1 MKVIRLVGVAFLLSF
16 ISIGQTWAFGPHSSS
31 TKSEGIELP
40 HSILA
45 YQNYTVPIFYLSLTR
60 RDVIDLSK
68 GKEAIEVEGMSEKTR
83 IVIPLG
89 SFLGLSFLGFLA
101 DPSLDVM
108 DRSIEKAIDDAKS
121 RYGVQTLYDVRI
133 DRHVLSILGIY
144 IKTTTLVHAKG
155 IK

>member
-1 MKVIRLVGVAFLLSF
+1 MKITAFVTAASLFILVPTSP
-16 ISIGQTWAFGPHSSS
+16 TWAFGPHSTS
-31 TKSEGIELP
+31 TTSEGIELP
-40 HSILA
+40 HSIIA
-45 YQNYTVPIFYLSLTR
+45 IQNYTAPIFYLSLTR

-68 GKEAIEVEGMSEKTR
+68 GQEVIEVEGISAKTR

-89 SFLGLSFLGFLA
+89 NFFGLSFLA

-108 DRSIEKAIDDAKS
+108 DRSIEKAITDAKN

-133 DRHVLSILGIY
+133 DRHLFSILGIY
-144 IKTTTLVHAKG
+144 QKTSTIIHAKG

>member
-1 MKVIRLVGVAFLLSF
+1 MKIIGLMTAAFLLIFLS
-16 ISIGQTWAFGPHSSS
+16 ISQAWAFGPHSSN
-31 TKSEGIELP
+31 TTSEGIELP
-40 HSILA
+40 HSILT
-45 YQNYTVPIFYLSLTR
+45 YQNYTSPIFYLSLTR

-68 GKEAIEVEGMSEKTR
+68 GKEVIEVEGVSEKTR

-89 SFLGLSFLGFLA
+89 NFLGLSFLSFLA

-108 DRSIEKAIDDAKS
+108 DRSIEKAITDAKD

-133 DRHVLSILGIY
+133 DRHVFSVLGIY
-144 IKTTTLVHAKG
+144 TVTTTIVHAKG